1 VSRKEER
8 RALSERWFRDIPD
21 WARDNLVLKLLD
33 DHGLRVRVV
42 YDKKYQ
48 NGWSDKPLIVI
59 RRKRTSRKTC
69 SLHDNTSTFPD
80 ER

>member
-1 VSRKEER
+1 VSRKQGR

-48 NGWSDKPLIVI
+48 NGLSDKPLIVI
-59 RRKRTSRKTC
+59 RRKRTLMKTR
-69 SLHDNTSTFPD
+69 SLHDNTSTFPE